1 MSGDVGRRLVSA
13 RNPNLY
19 IGGVV
24 LFLFATQIA
33 SGVLLLLHYQS
44 SAEHAFESVARI
56 AGEYPYGDLIRGVHF
71 WSGQLLVGTLL
82 LQLVLAMLRGTFI
95 APREL
100 VWLSG
105 VLITT
110 VAAAFA
116 FTGSVLPW
124 TEDAY
129 AQARVGSQMASYVP
143 VIGGTLMR
151 LLRGSDEITN
161 QTLQKVFGF
170 HVAVLPATFT
180 LLLVLHFY
188 TIRSAPREKAST
200 AADSDRIPLY
210 PDVAVRMAAVIVAV
224 LVVLISLA
232 TFVTRP
238 VGNPADATAASPAS
252 ARPTWFLLPVHAL
265 LKSAPATL
273 LGVDSARF
281 IGGALTGLYLLVA
294 ALPFFDKRGSRVTSG
309 ITSGALV
316 LAALLTIHALY

>member
-1 MSGDVGRRLVSA
+1 MSSDVGRRLVSA
-13 RNPNLY
+13 RNPNMY
-19 IGGVV
+19 IGGVI
-24 LFLFATQIA
+24 LFLFATQIS

-44 SAEHAFESVARI
+44 SAEHAFESVTRI
-56 AGEYPYGDLIRGVHF
+56 AGEYPYGDLVRGVHF

-82 LQLVLAMLRGTFI
+82 LQLVLAMLRGTFT

-100 VWLSG
+100 VWFSG
-105 VLITT
+105 VLVTT

-151 LLRGSDEITN
+151 LLRGGDEITS
-161 QTLQKVFGF
+161 QTLQRVFGF

-188 TIRSAPREKAST
+188 TIRSAPR
-200 AADSDRIPLY
+200 AAAAGADDDDRIPVY
-210 PDVAVRMAAVIVAV
+210 PDFAVRMAAVIVAV
-224 LVVLISLA
+224 LVVVISLA
-232 TFVTRP
+232 TFVARP
-238 VGNPADATAASPAS
+238 VGIAADATAASPAS

-265 LKSAPATL
+265 LKSAPPTL

-294 ALPFFDKRGSRVTSG
+294 ALPFVDKRGGRVTSG
-309 ITSGALV
+309 ITSGALI